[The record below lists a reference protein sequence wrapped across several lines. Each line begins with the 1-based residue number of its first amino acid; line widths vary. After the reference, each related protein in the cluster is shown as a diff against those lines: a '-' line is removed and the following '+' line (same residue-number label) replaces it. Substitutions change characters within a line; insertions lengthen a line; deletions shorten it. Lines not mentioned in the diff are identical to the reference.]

1 MGTFDGQD
9 VRVPQGTG
17 RRSIRSYVGVCVHGG
32 PVAGVCVCM
41 WITGETT
48 SENHHADALSQYI
61 DI

>member
-1 MGTFDGQD
+1 MFPKAPGDGALD
-9 VRVPQGTG
+9 LTL
-17 RRSIRSYVGVCVHGG
+17 VCVCM
-32 PVAGVCVCM
+32 ADRWLVCVCM